1 MPRAA
6 RSEEKHAMRFLQ
18 LNAGVDGVHHPGNTH
33 EIGDARAALLADDEV
48 AHYAAEDMQSQHDEE
63 VKRAAEVNARRA
75 RSGLGPMPIRQALAP
90 GAETA
95 DYRPGHPM
103 GGPIQPVDWR
113 QLQIV
118 VDALRRAE
126 EQTVRGREGDPHSRG
141 PVVAGHDP
149 RGAAFR
155 DPITEGG
162 PVEGEARHG
171 DPRAIHGDPGH
182 GPGHGP
188 GHDAGR
194 DHADPGGPVGIAGKP
209 GSVEHPGHVD
219 TGHSAKAGHAPDAGA
234 KGDAGSGGKGG
245 GKGGK

>member
-33 EIGDARAALLADDEV
+33 EIGAARAALLADDEV
-48 AHYAAEDMQSQHDEE
+48 AHYADEDMQSQHDEE

-75 RSGLGPMPIRQALAP
+75 RSGLEPMPVREALKP

-126 EQTVRGREGDPHSRG
+126 EQTARGRDGDPHSRG
-141 PVVAGHDP
+141 PAVPGHDP
-149 RGAAFR
+149 RGAAYR
-155 DPITEGG
+155 DPIIGESSHGS
-162 PVEGEARHG
+162 EARHG
-171 DPRAIHGDPGH
+171 ATEAPPGDPGH
-182 GPGHGP
+182 DPARDRGPSHVDVP
-188 GHDAGR
+188 
-194 DHADPGGPVGIAGKP
+194 GPVGIAGKP
-209 GSVEHPGHVD
+209 GTPAHPGHVD
-219 TGHSAKAGHAPDAGA
+219 TGHSAKPGHAPDAGP
-234 KGDAGSGGKGG
+234 KG